1 LLFLGDACCAL
12 SNSRGSRFNAEEKE
26 EGNYGAQDGGEEDR
40 AQNVEEEGREE
51 EKAES
56 KTEIVG

>member
-1 LLFLGDACCAL
+1 MPKRRKK
-12 SNSRGSRFNAEEKE
+12 SHYS
-26 EGNYGAQDGGEEDR
+26 AQDGGEEGR